1 MDLKLR
7 SAEKND
13 MNSVLLLI
21 KELAIFE
28 NEPNAVKIT
37 EEDLINDGFGK
48 APFFEV
54 IVAEL
59 NNEIVGMALFY
70 PRYSTWEGRSIHLE
84 DLVVQEKHRGKGIG
98 SALYTK
104 VLKYAYNNKFKRVEW
119 EVLNW
124 NTIAIDFYKST
135 GATIFEDWRVAQIDE
150 EALKKFVLK

>member
-1 MDLKLR
+1 M
-7 SAEKND
+7 
-13 MNSVLLLI
+13 
-21 KELAIFE
+21 AIFE
-28 NEPNAVKIT
+28 HEPNAVKIT

-48 APFFEV
+48 SPAFNAF
-54 IVAEL
+54 VAEL
-59 NNEIVGMALFY
+59 DNEIVGMALY
-70 PRYSTWEGRSIHLE
+70 YERYSTWEGRSIHLE